1 MAHKTPSSELWELGL
16 RSQKLWEELA
26 ESLVQ
31 KGLDPIEELGW
42 KKTGIFDT
50 RNGNA
55 VLVLAF
61 WVCFYVVLLIC
72 VGSMLVGRG
81 AEELEVLKRRVE
93 QQCGAGIRAEYLSAG
108 DLRVKEPEL
117 RVDKDTGAAFLPDDS
132 QLDAHRAVEF
142 LEKVLFLLFS
152 FFIRGRII

>member
-1 MAHKTPSSELWELGL
+1 
-16 RSQKLWEELA
+16 
-26 ESLVQ
+26 
-31 KGLDPIEELGW
+31 
-42 KKTGIFDT
+42 
-50 RNGNA
+50 
-55 VLVLAF
+55 
-61 WVCFYVVLLIC
+61 
-72 VGSMLVGRG
+72 MLVGRG

-152 FFIRGRII
+152 FFIRGIII